1 MPQVQS
7 LRPNDTKENDRC
19 QKPKAKVRC
28 QRPNAI

>member
-19 QKPKAKVRC
+19 QKPKSGAKD
-28 QRPNAI
+28 QMP